1 MLKRLVVISL
11 VLFAGIG
18 LVANPFQETEGWKMM
33 TDDASA
39 VVSQFGVVQSEVT
52 SAITGILPML
62 IGIFTVFLVIRFVPR
77 LVRRFT
83 R

>member
-1 MLKRLVVISL
+1 VKRVLVISL
-11 VLFAGIG
+11 ILFAGIG

-33 TDDASA
+33 TNDASA
-39 VVSQFGVVQSEVT
+39 VVSQFGVVQTEIA

-62 IGIFTVFLVIRFVPR
+62 IGIFGIFLIIRFVPK
-77 LVRRFT
+77 LVKRFT